1 MFYLY
6 FFIGCFHLICDIILQ
21 LLSFFV
27 NSVRWNSISDEGR
40 AALEMMEDE
49 INSKRGPGEL
59 KLSVYVE
66 PFDECDDSDQS
77 NEFYK
82 TDESDEW

>member
-1 MFYLY
+1 
-6 FFIGCFHLICDIILQ
+6 
-21 LLSFFV
+21 
-27 NSVRWNSISDEGR
+27 
-40 AALEMMEDE
+40 MEDE

-66 PFDECDDSDQS
+66 PFDECDDSDES